1 MIGRGGR
8 IGATGRMT
16 SRRPSQAAPNVA
28 IVDDDEGV
36 RASLENYLR
45 SAGVAVR
52 TFGSAESF
60 LASPDRLATDCLITD
75 LHMPGMDGLALQ
87 AELNRRGRAFP
98 VIVMTAF
105 PTDAARAESARQGA
119 AAFLA
124 KPVDPDMLL
133 DRVGEILS

>member
-1 MIGRGGR
+1 
-8 IGATGRMT
+8 MT
-16 SRRPSQAAPNVA
+16 FRPASTVT

-45 SAGVAVR
+45 SAGVQVR
-52 TFGSAESF
+52 TFASAEAF
-60 LASPDRLATDCLITD
+60 LASPSWLETCCLVTD

-87 AELNRRGRAFP
+87 AELNRRGRTFP

-105 PTDAARAESARQGA
+105 PTDCAREDSAGLGA

-124 KPVDPDMLL
+124 KPIDPDALL
-133 DRVGEILS
+133 DRVEEILN

>member
-1 MIGRGGR
+1 
-8 IGATGRMT
+8 MT
-16 SRRPSQAAPNVA
+16 LRLSPTIA
-28 IVDDDEGV
+28 IVDDDADV

-45 SAGVAVR
+45 AAGVAVR
-52 TFGSAESF
+52 TFASAEAF
-60 LASPDRLATDCLITD
+60 LAAPALPEAGCLVTD

-105 PTDAARAESARQGA
+105 PTEAARAESAALGA

-124 KPVDPDMLL
+124 KPVDPDALL
-133 DRVGEILS
+133 DRVEEILS